1 MNKNNCKQGA
11 SMKISLITKSLLAS
25 AMLLGAVSA
34 SVTAQAEEK
43 KWTKVT
49 IATEGAYRPYNFT
62 KADGTLDGYEIELS
76 KYLCDHMKVE
86 CTLVATPFDSMI
98 PALNAGKF
106 DAIMAGLT
114 ATAKREET
122 IDFSVS
128 YGLTPQTF
136 ATLKDSPYAKLPHT
150 GETLFLANE
159 DEATKKAIG
168 EFSTSIEGRTVGVQ
182 TASLGLTLLNTYF
195 KDSADIREYK
205 TTEQHDLDL
214 KSGRVDLVVAS
225 LAYLADAAKKPGN
238 EDMVLTGPYF
248 KGGVL
253 GRGVAVGLRKNEPE
267 LQKKFSEAIEAAKA
281 DGTIKK
287 LSEKW
292 FGFDVTP

>member
-1 MNKNNCKQGA
+1 
-11 SMKISLITKSLLAS
+11 MKTSGLVKSLIAS
-25 AMLLGAVSA
+25 ALLFSGMATIT
-34 SVTAQAEEK
+34 TAQAEEK
-43 KWTKVT
+43 KWTKIT
-49 IATEGAYRPYNFT
+49 IATEGAFRPYNFT
-62 KADGTLDGYEIELS
+62 KPDGTLDGYEIELS

-86 CTLVATPFDSMI
+86 CTIVAQPFDSII

-114 ATAKREET
+114 ATPKREET
-122 IDFSVS
+122 IDFTLS

-150 GETLFLANE
+150 GETLYLAK
-159 DEATKKAIG
+159 DEAATDATMKDVAAEIK
-168 EFSTSIEGRTVGVQ
+168 GRTVGVQ
-182 TASLGLTLLNTYF
+182 TATLGLSLLDKYL
-195 KDSADIREYK
+195 KDEIDIREYK

-214 KSGRVDLVVAS
+214 KAGRVDLIVAS
-225 LAYLADAAKKPGN
+225 LAYLTDAQKKPGN
-238 EDMVLTGPYF
+238 EEIVMTGPYF
-248 KGGVL
+248 KGGIL
-253 GRGVAVGLRKNEPE
+253 GRGVAVGIRKNEPE
-267 LQKKFSEAIEAAKA
+267 LQKLFNEAIESAKA